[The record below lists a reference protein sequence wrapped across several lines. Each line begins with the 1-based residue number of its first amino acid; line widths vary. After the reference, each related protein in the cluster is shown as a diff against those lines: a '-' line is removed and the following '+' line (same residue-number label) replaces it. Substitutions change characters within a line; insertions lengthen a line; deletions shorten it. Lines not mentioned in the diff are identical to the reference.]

1 VRKRAP
7 RFCGSHTS
15 SSASTHLF
23 DSSGAPRDVDD
34 HTFMNECP
42 EPKHTYSDIRICTVL
57 LHLEPTQD
65 SVDRMRVISAFI
77 NINVTLAQ
85 Y

>member
-1 VRKRAP
+1 
-7 RFCGSHTS
+7 
-15 SSASTHLF
+15 
-23 DSSGAPRDVDD
+23 
-34 HTFMNECP
+34 M
-42 EPKHTYSDIRICTVL
+42 

-85 Y
+85 YKDRYMNSNTASPTSVQMVDI